1 MLFHKHKIWF
11 VGVSKTATTSVWH
24 ALRNDTDR
32 DHDHYRVYQTLAH
45 HDNELI
51 KSYYW
56 FTIVRNPYD
65 RLVSACHQYMR
76 DSNGDDEKD
85 PNKIIKYLEGKNDE
99 ELYQFNEATTP
110 QYIYL
115 VDKEVDG
122 KVVVPNLWRYEHL
135 DTTYT
140 DFAEKHNKTAKFK
153 IPEELP
159 RANVSYDRK
168 SWFEVLNAESI
179 RIINECYRKDFE
191 LLGYKMLDPKKWKKA
206 REVKP
211 VSV

>member
-32 DHDHYRVYQTLAH
+32 DHDHYSVRETLSQ
-45 HDNELI
+45 HDHELL
-51 KSYYW
+51 KSYYL

-76 DSNGDDEKD
+76 DANGDDEKD

-99 ELYQFNEATTP
+99 ELHRFNEATNP
-110 QYIYL
+110 QYVYL
-115 VDKEVDG
+115 IDEQG
-122 KVVVPNLWRYEHL
+122 EIPISNIWRYEHL
-135 DTTYT
+135 NITYAE
-140 DFAEKHNKTAKFK
+140 FARKHNTNARFK
-153 IPEELP
+153 IAKELP
-159 RANVSYDRK
+159 KSNVSYEREPWNK
-168 SWFEVLNAESI
+168 VLNAESI

-191 LLGYKMLDPKKWKKA
+191 LLGYKMRDPKKWKSSRTSKTLA
-206 REVKP
+206 V
-211 VSV
+211 